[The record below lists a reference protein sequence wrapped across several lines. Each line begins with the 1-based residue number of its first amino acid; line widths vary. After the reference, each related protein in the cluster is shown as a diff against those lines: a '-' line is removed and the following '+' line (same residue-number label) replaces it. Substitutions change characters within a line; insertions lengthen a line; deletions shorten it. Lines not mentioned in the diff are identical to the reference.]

1 MFEKNMKVAYL
12 LDFYADALDEHVGSV
27 MRSYYE
33 DDLSLSE
40 IASCV
45 GISRQGIRH
54 LIKKGEDQLFF
65 FEERFGL
72 AKRYDELSSA
82 VELLSGVYDRL
93 KLFAPDSIEAS
104 DIKKA
109 IEIISK
115 GNQDVR
121 ESD

>member
-12 LDFYADALDEHVGSV
+12 LDFYADALDDHVAGV
-27 MRSYYE
+27 MKSYYE
-33 DDLSLSE
+33 DDLSLAE

-54 LIKKGEDQLFF
+54 LIKKGEEQLLFF
-65 FEERFGL
+65 EKRFGL
-72 AKRYDELSSA
+72 AKRFDELSSVA
-82 VELLSGVYDRL
+82 SSLNEIYEKVKSYSDLSN
-93 KLFAPDSIEAS
+93 EAS
-104 DIKKA
+104 ALKNA

-115 GNQDVR
+115 GNLDVR

>member
-27 MRSYYE
+27 MKSYYE

-54 LIKKGEDQLFF
+54 LIKKGEEQLFF

-72 AKRYDELSSA
+72 AKKYDELSSA
-82 VELLSGVYDRL
+82 VELLSGVYEKL
-93 KLFAPDSIEAS
+93 KCSSPDSTEAS

-109 IEIISK
+109 IEIILK

>member
-12 LDFYADALDEHVGSV
+12 LDFYADALDEHVRNV
-27 MRSYYE
+27 MKSYYE

-40 IASCV
+40 VASDV

-54 LIKKGEDQLFF
+54 LIKKGEEQLLFY
-65 FEERFGL
+65 EEKFGL
-72 AKRYDELSSA
+72 ARRHEELSCAAESLSA
-82 VELLSGVYDRL
+82 VYDRL
-93 KLFAPDSIEAS
+93 KLLDGLSEEAAIVK
-104 DIKKA
+104 DT

-121 ESD
+121 ESY

>member
-27 MRSYYE
+27 MKSYYE

-54 LIKKGEDQLFF
+54 LIKKGEEQLFF
-65 FEERFGL
+65 FEELFGL
-72 AKRYDELSSA
+72 AKKYDELSSA
-82 VELLSGVYDRL
+82 VELLSGVYERL
-93 KLFAPDSIEAS
+93 KRSSPDSSEAS

-109 IEIISK
+109 IEIILK

>member
-12 LDFYADALDEHVGSV
+12 LDFYADALD
-27 MRSYYE
+27 
-33 DDLSLSE
+33 
-40 IASCV
+40 
-45 GISRQGIRH
+45 
-54 LIKKGEDQLFF
+54 QLFF

-72 AKRYDELSSA
+72 AKRFDELSSA
-82 VELLSGVYDRL
+82 VDILLGVYDRL
-93 KLFAPDSIEAS
+93 KSTCPDSIEAS
-104 DIKKA
+104 NVKKA

>member
-12 LDFYADALDEHVGSV
+12 LDFYYDALDEHIGSV
-27 MRSYYE
+27 MKSYYE

-54 LIKKGEDQLFF
+54 LIKKGEEQLLF

-72 AKRYDELSSA
+72 ARRYDELAIASD
-82 VELLSGVYDRL
+82 LLSGVYEKIKSTNSD
-93 KLFAPDSIEAS
+93 EAS

-109 IEIISK
+109 IEIILK

>member
-27 MRSYYE
+27 MKSYYE

-54 LIKKGEDQLFF
+54 LIKKGEEQLFF

-72 AKRYDELSSA
+72 AKKYDELSSA
-82 VELLSGVYDRL
+82 VELLSGVYERL
-93 KLFAPDSIEAS
+93 KRSSPDSSEAS

-109 IEIISK
+109 IEIILK

>member
-27 MRSYYE
+27 MKSYYE

-54 LIKKGEDQLFF
+54 LIKKGEEQLFF

-72 AKRYDELSSA
+72 AKKYDELSSV
-82 VELLSGVYDRL
+82 VELLSGVYERL
-93 KLFAPDSIEAS
+93 KCSYPDSPEAS

-109 IEIISK
+109 IEIILK